1 MEDISGR
8 FILSRLGKKRDQSLK
23 VNIVSLIQSL
33 HFIYVLCIILNN
45 RNKEYN
51 TNFYH
56 LISNNKK
63 IKRHYLPNCATNCIT
78 KSVGRMASTT
88 SRSCTAQH
96 LTSERLLSMSA
107 TSYNTLL

>member
-63 IKRHYLPNCATNCIT
+63 LNVIIYQTVPLTANATLCNYILHT
-78 KSVGRMASTT
+78 
-88 SRSCTAQH
+88 
-96 LTSERLLSMSA
+96 
-107 TSYNTLL
+107 